1 MKQQDFEIRHEA
13 LWQRMEGLLVALEQQ
28 RRTKRSQLPADIGAF
43 PQDYRQICH
52 HLALARERQYAT
64 YLIDRLDRLMVDGHR
79 HLYRARSFFL
89 SQTLHFI
96 GAGFPAL
103 IRAEARLLWLSFA
116 LLYLPAL
123 LMGIA
128 LQYEPQMVYTMLDHH
143 NLASIES
150 MYNPGAAHIGR
161 ERQSDGNFLMFGYY
175 IKNNIGISFQTFAG
189 GLLYGLGS
197 IFYLVYNGLFLGAV
211 AGHLTRIG
219 YGTTFYPF
227 VVGHGA
233 FELTAIALSGM
244 AGLKMGLALLAPGD
258 KTRLNALRDAAQV
271 SIRIVYGVVGMLL
284 IAAFLEA
291 FWSSS
296 AAIAPV
302 VKYTVGALLW
312 LLVAGYFM
320 LMGRNRAA

>member
-1 MKQQDFEIRHEA
+1 MKQQDFEIQHEA
-13 LWQRMEGLLVALEQQ
+13 LWQRMENLLAVLNKQ
-28 RRTKRSQLPADIGAF
+28 RKTKRSQPSMDMGAF
-43 PQDYRQICH
+43 PQYYRQICH
-52 HLALARERQYAT
+52 HLALARERQYAS
-64 YLIDRLDRLMVDGHR
+64 YLIDRLDRLVLDGHQ

-89 SQTLHFI
+89 SQALRFI
-96 GAGFPAL
+96 GGGFPAL
-103 IRAEARLLWLSFA
+103 IRAEARLFWLSFA

-128 LQYEPQMVYTMLDHH
+128 LQYAPKMVYTMLDHH
-143 NLASIES
+143 SLVSIES
-150 MYNPGAAHIGR
+150 MYNPSVAHIGR

-211 AGHLTRIG
+211 AGQLTRIG

-233 FELTAIALSGM
+233 FELTAIVLSGM
-244 AGLKMGLALLAPGD
+244 AGLKMGLALLSPGN
-258 KTRLNALRDAAQV
+258 KTRLNALREAAQI

-296 AAIAPV
+296 TAIAPV
-302 VKYTVGALLW
+302 VKYTVGAVLW
-312 LLVAGYFM
+312 LGVAGYF
-320 LMGRNRAA
+320 LFMGRNRAA

>member
-1 MKQQDFEIRHEA
+1 MKQQDFEIQHEA
-13 LWQRMEGLLVALEQQ
+13 LWQRMENLLAVLNKQ
-28 RRTKRSQLPADIGAF
+28 RKTKQSQPSMDMGAF
-43 PQDYRQICH
+43 PQYYRQICH

-64 YLIDRLDRLMVDGHR
+64 YLIDRLDRLVLDGHQ

-89 SQTLHFI
+89 SQALHFI
-96 GAGFPAL
+96 GVGFPAL
-103 IRAEARLLWLSFA
+103 IRAEARLFWLSFA

-123 LMGIA
+123 LMGFA
-128 LQYEPQMVYTMLDHH
+128 LQYAPQMVYTMLDHH
-143 NLASIES
+143 SLVSIES
-150 MYNPGAAHIGR
+150 MYNPNASHIGR
-161 ERQSDGNFLMFGYY
+161 ERQSDGDFLMFGHY

-197 IFYLVYNGLFLGAV
+197 IFYLVYNGLILGTV

-233 FELTAIALSGM
+233 FELTAIVLSGA
-244 AGLKMGLALLAPGD
+244 AGLKMGLALLSPGS
-258 KTRLNALRDAAQV
+258 KTRLSALREAAQI

-296 AAIAPV
+296 QAIAPA
-302 VKYTVGALLW
+302 VKYIVGTLLW
-312 LLVAGYFM
+312 LGVAAYF
-320 LMGRNRAA
+320 LFMGRQRAA

>member
-1 MKQQDFEIRHEA
+1 MKQQDFEIQHEA
-13 LWQRMEGLLVALEQQ
+13 LWQRMENLLAVLNKQ
-28 RRTKRSQLPADIGAF
+28 RKTKRSQPSMDMGAF
-43 PQDYRQICH
+43 PQYYRQICH
-52 HLALARERQYAT
+52 HLALARERQYAS
-64 YLIDRLDRLMVDGHR
+64 YLIDRLDRLVLDGHQ

-89 SQTLHFI
+89 SQALRFI
-96 GAGFPAL
+96 GGGFPAL
-103 IRAEARLLWLSFA
+103 IRAEARLFWLSFA

-128 LQYEPQMVYTMLDHH
+128 LQYAPQMVYTMLDHH
-143 NLASIES
+143 SLVSIEG
-150 MYNPGAAHIGR
+150 MYNPSVAHIGR

-211 AGHLTRIG
+211 AGQLTRIG

-233 FELTAIALSGM
+233 FELTAIVLSGM
-244 AGLKMGLALLAPGD
+244 AGLKMGLALLSPGN
-258 KTRLNALRDAAQV
+258 KTRLNALREAAQI

-296 AAIAPV
+296 TAIAPV
-302 VKYTVGALLW
+302 VKYTVGAVLW
-312 LLVAGYFM
+312 LGVAGYF
-320 LMGRNRAA
+320 LFMGRNRAA